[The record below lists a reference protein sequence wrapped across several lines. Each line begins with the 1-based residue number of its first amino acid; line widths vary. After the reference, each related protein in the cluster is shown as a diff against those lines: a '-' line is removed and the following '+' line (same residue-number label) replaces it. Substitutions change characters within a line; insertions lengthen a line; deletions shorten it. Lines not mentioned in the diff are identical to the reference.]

1 MKNTSIFHNFMI
13 NIISGKK
20 AVFASYFVLFGLLL
34 TASPISAHAE
44 FLDYIDP
51 FGLFHN
57 TNKGPLDY
65 ALDVIDPFSLVHG
78 QDDTVVYQTQVQT
91 QQVSAPLDASCY
103 ANPTSA
109 YTGQTIYWN
118 VSAFGSNGNYTY
130 SWSGTDGLSGNSNTV
145 AKIYSTS
152 GAKTA
157 SVTVSSAGQTITRV
171 CSSAVSIIDQVNPN
185 PNPVTPPVYVYPPQ
199 YPAYPQYPTYNYG
212 PTGSALDV
220 SCYVNPTSASTG
232 QTIYWNASSFGGNG
246 NYSYFWT
253 GTDGLG
259 GQSSNVTKTYYSPGD
274 KFASVTVTSAGQTIT
289 RQCSNSTTIY
299 GGSGYSNN
307 YPYNNNNYNNN
318 YNNYPVN
325 NQNYYQTDTS
335 LEVSCTP
342 NTAVAG
348 TNQLVTWTSHVYG
361 GNGNYQYYWT
371 GTENLGGTQRTSAKS
386 YSTAG
391 TKSGALSVTS
401 GGQTVTRQCTSVIS
415 VTDQGGGS
423 NTVISQNSGG
433 LRASCY
439 ANLDNIT
446 SGQAVTWSALSA
458 GGNGSYN
465 YSWSGSD
472 SLSGT
477 GPSVAKAYNGTGA
490 KYASVTVTSGGES
503 VTSTCVN
510 TLAVGNNAGT
520 ITKTN
525 TTVAKTATT
534 TKDTSL
540 LGAAFF
546 GIGNF
551 PLILFLILLILIL
564 IGLIIY
570 LLYYRDREK
579 DYGHTVV
586 VTKKDETEEKH
597 TVTVDNGNGNN
608 QNGNGFHHN
617 GNGHNH

>member
-1 MKNTSIFHNFMI
+1 
-13 NIISGKK
+13 
-20 AVFASYFVLFGLLL
+20 
-34 TASPISAHAE
+34 
-44 FLDYIDP
+44 
-51 FGLFHN
+51 
-57 TNKGPLDY
+57 
-65 ALDVIDPFSLVHG
+65 
-78 QDDTVVYQTQVQT
+78 
-91 QQVSAPLDASCY
+91 
-103 ANPTSA
+103 
-109 YTGQTIYWN
+109 
-118 VSAFGSNGNYTY
+118 
-130 SWSGTDGLSGNSNTV
+130 
-145 AKIYSTS
+145 
-152 GAKTA
+152 
-157 SVTVSSAGQTITRV
+157 
-171 CSSAVSIIDQVNPN
+171 
-185 PNPVTPPVYVYPPQ
+185 
-199 YPAYPQYPTYNYG
+199 
-212 PTGSALDV
+212 
-220 SCYVNPTSASTG
+220 
-232 QTIYWNASSFGGNG
+232 
-246 NYSYFWT
+246 
-253 GTDGLG
+253 
-259 GQSSNVTKTYYSPGD
+259 
-274 KFASVTVTSAGQTIT
+274 
-289 RQCSNSTTIY
+289 
-299 GGSGYSNN
+299 
-307 YPYNNNNYNNN
+307 
-318 YNNYPVN
+318 
-325 NQNYYQTDTS
+325 
-335 LEVSCTP
+335 
-342 NTAVAG
+342 
-348 TNQLVTWTSHVYG
+348 VYG